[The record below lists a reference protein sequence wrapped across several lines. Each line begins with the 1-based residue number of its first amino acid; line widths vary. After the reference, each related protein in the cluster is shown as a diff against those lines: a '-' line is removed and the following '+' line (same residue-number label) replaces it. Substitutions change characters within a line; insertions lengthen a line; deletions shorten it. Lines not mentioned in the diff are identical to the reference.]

1 MSGRCF
7 VKMMCMLG
15 MLVVIACGG
24 KETQPAKSE
33 APGGKPKPRTTKP
46 HIALIMKAISNPF
59 FKTMADGANSAA
71 DKFGVRLT
79 CLSVPKETDFE
90 QQAQY
95 VENMVAQNVSAIVI
109 APADSKA
116 IVSPLLEAQ
125 KKGIPII
132 NIDNR
137 IDTATAHSAGLKI
150 VTFIGPDN
158 AAGAEKSTDYLI
170 KMIGGKG
177 KVAMLEGI
185 RGVANAEAR
194 KQGFLRAVAK
204 TNGAGAVEAMETA
217 EWATD
222 MGEKKMSGILTR
234 IPNLAGVFC
243 ANDNMAFGAM
253 AAIESAGKAGKVRVT
268 AYDNLRAAQD
278 AILEGKMDATIEQHP
293 DLMGAMGV
301 ENALKAIRGEKIPA
315 EIPVPTDLI
324 TAETLKKGTK

>member
-1 MSGRCF
+1 
-7 VKMMCMLG
+7 ML
-15 MLVVIACGG
+15 LLIACGG
-24 KETQPAKSE
+24 KPEQGAKSETGGKKPAQPAK
-33 APGGKPKPRTTKP
+33 A

-59 FKTMADGANSAA
+59 FKTMNDGARSAA
-71 DKFGVRLT
+71 TKLSVRLT
-79 CLSVPKETDFE
+79 CLSTTKETDFE

-95 VENMVAQNVSAIVI
+95 VENMAAQNVSAIVI

-125 KKGIPII
+125 KKGIKII

-137 IDTATAHSAGLKI
+137 IDTATAQSAGLKI
-150 VTFIGPDN
+150 LAFIGPNN
-158 AAGAEKSTDYLI
+158 AEGAEKSTDYLI

-185 RGVANAEAR
+185 RGVSNAEAR

-204 TNGAGAVEAMETA
+204 TNGAVTVGAMETA

-222 MGEKKMSGILTR
+222 MGEKKMSGILAR
-234 IPNLAGVFC
+234 IPDLAGVFC

-253 AAIESAGKAGKVRVT
+253 AAIESAGRTGKVRVT
-268 AYDNLRAAQD
+268 AYDNLKAAQD
-278 AILEGKMDATIEQHP
+278 AIREGKLDATIEQHP

-301 ENALKAIRGEKIPA
+301 ENALKAIAGQAIPPQIA
-315 EIPVPTDLI
+315 VPTDLI
-324 TAETLKKGTK
+324 TAETLKKAAR